1 MSTPTS
7 AAIFAPLDDLDP
19 ATPGD
24 PFTRLRYNYGQLLG
38 AEDFTAEQRYFL
50 LRSRLHNAALHG
62 FGTVWGLKVD
72 KIERDADLAL
82 TCEPGLAIDPLGRE
96 IRVPQKICLDVT
108 GLAATRFWA
117 DLAAPPGATEGDAR
131 RRAYV
136 VLRYRAC
143 LTDPAP
149 AIVPPCADQDAA
161 LAASRVT
168 DGYRLC
174 LEAAAP
180 DLTGLPVRDITLAA
194 TAGGDA
200 RARLLDAI
208 LTPPTELA
216 RLWSGAD
223 DAPLLLAVLD
233 LEPIGTP
240 AERVKLNGPIDNA
253 VRALLPHVQAVA
265 DLALGLHLESSAGT
279 PRFQAARVTTRGGDG
294 ADAGHTLID
303 IATTRPPLPA
313 SLATASARVLYFD
326 DGAGAW
332 ADAPILARSAS
343 AAGLALS
350 VDRDFTTG
358 TCVQVILAGTG
369 PGALLDTD
377 KRPLAGS
384 LGEVVP
390 AGAGR
395 DATLFVTHPATA

>member
-131 RRAYV
+131 RRVYV

-143 LTDPAP
+143 LSDPAP

-180 DLTGLPVRDITLAA
+180 DLTGLPVRDITLAVPHSI
-194 TAGGDA
+194 DPK
-200 RARLLDAI
+200 RASHGIRV
-208 LTPPTELA
+208 PT
-216 RLWSGAD
+216 
-223 DAPLLLAVLD
+223 
-233 LEPIGTP
+233 
-240 AERVKLNGPIDNA
+240 
-253 VRALLPHVQAVA
+253 
-265 DLALGLHLESSAGT
+265 SA
-279 PRFQAARVTTRGGDG
+279 
-294 ADAGHTLID
+294 
-303 IATTRPPLPA
+303 
-313 SLATASARVLYFD
+313 
-326 DGAGAW
+326 
-332 ADAPILARSAS
+332 
-343 AAGLALS
+343 
-350 VDRDFTTG
+350 
-358 TCVQVILAGTG
+358 
-369 PGALLDTD
+369 
-377 KRPLAGS
+377 
-384 LGEVVP
+384 
-390 AGAGR
+390 
-395 DATLFVTHPATA
+395 